1 MIEVLL
7 LCSSLMIVVIL
18 FIIYMVVNFKV
29 WITKRD
35 LLLEEKINKI
45 NESLSETQSLFNR
58 DVRAILSEFKK
69 ILNQ

>member
-45 NESLSETQSLFNR
+45 NESLSETQSLFNK